1 MNPDEDQKLSV
12 LIRVHPW
19 QESVF
24 SKLLFSTLMVAV
36 LPAAHAQFALSV
48 VNGNAETPMTSSYDF
63 GTTSAGD
70 IVTANFRLRNTAN
83 GSATI
88 TLLSVA
94 GWDSVSLRSPLCP

>member
-1 MNPDEDQKLSV
+1 MNPDEDKKLSV

-24 SKLLFSTLMVAV
+24 SRLLFSTLIMVV

-48 VNGNAETPMTSSYDF
+48 LNGNAETPVTSSYDF

-70 IVTANFRLRNTAN
+70 IVTANFRLPYGER
-83 GSATI
+83 
-88 TLLSVA
+88 A
-94 GWDSVSLRSPLCP
+94 GHHHAALCGRGGIHFL